1 VASNST
7 MDTAVKIGVKY
18 CGGCNPGY
26 DRVAVV
32 KQIEESLG
40 GEVEFVSAESEG
52 VALVLAV
59 EGCTTACADL
69 SAFQGLEIR
78 KITNIEDAE
87 KFMKEMRTRQEK
99 SAGSVK

>member
-1 VASNST
+1 VALNST
-7 MDTAVKIGVKY
+7 VDTIVKIGIKY

-32 KQIEESLG
+32 KQIEERLR
-40 GEVEFVSAESEG
+40 GEVEFVSPESEE

-59 EGCTTACADL
+59 EGCSTACADL

-78 KITNIEDAE
+78 EITNIEDAE
-87 KFMKEMRTRQEK
+87 KFMEEMKARQRK
-99 SAGSVK
+99 SAVCCE

>member
-1 VASNST
+1 
-7 MDTAVKIGVKY
+7 MDTTVKIGVKY

-26 DRVAVV
+26 DRVALV
-32 KQIEESLG
+32 KQMEESLRG
-40 GEVEFVSAESEG
+40 QVEFVSPESEE

-78 KITNIEDAE
+78 KITSIEDAE
-87 KFMKEMRTRQEK
+87 KFMKDMRTQQKK